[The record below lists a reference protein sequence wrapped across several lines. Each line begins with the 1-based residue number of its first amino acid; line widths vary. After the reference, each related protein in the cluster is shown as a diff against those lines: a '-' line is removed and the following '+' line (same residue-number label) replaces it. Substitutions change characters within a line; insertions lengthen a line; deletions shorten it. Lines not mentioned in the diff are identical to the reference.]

1 MTRAEIIELQT
12 RLTELGYRP
21 GPVDGWYGEQT
32 QRAYQLYLAD
42 QNSSVPNLAPA
53 PQKPWYLS
61 RAMLGV
67 LATIIASGA
76 GIAGWAVDAGQLAE
90 ILSSLATLGFG
101 ILSFVGTIQ
110 RKGEIRGHYTKNAAV
125 SADGDADDSAGAA
138 AERMRVV
145 VPAGHRSGPDWNERR
160 EDGPGWNG

>member
-32 QRAYQLYLAD
+32 QRAYQTYLND

-101 ILSFVGTIQ
+101 ILSFVGTIY
-110 RKGEIRGHYTKNAAV
+110 RKGEIRRGKIAAV
-125 SADGDADDSAGAA
+125 SEYGGVDDRLESNTGQL
-138 AERMRVV
+138 RVV
-145 VPAGHRSGPDWNERR
+145 LPAGHRAERER
-160 EDGPGWNG
+160 AEDAGWNG